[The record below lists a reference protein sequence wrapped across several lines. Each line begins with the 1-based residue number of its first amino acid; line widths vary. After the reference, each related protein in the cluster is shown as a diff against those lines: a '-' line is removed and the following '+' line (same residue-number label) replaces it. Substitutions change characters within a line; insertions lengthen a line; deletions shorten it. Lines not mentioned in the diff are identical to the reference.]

1 MSAPWRDAAPG
12 AVGGDGHQ
20 PPRRTLWWRFN
31 RFLERHLPE
40 DLYRRSMII
49 VIAPMLLLQTIMAG
63 VFLERHWERVT
74 KTLSKSLGRE
84 IGFIVALY
92 DTGPK
97 TAAALKRLE
106 DMANDRLEISM
117 KVEKGTLPPPMPKP
131 RFSILHYR
139 LSKYV
144 NRYAPGKPFWLDT
157 SGEDGRVDIRVQ
169 VDEGLI
175 FRFTP
180 PMSRAYASSTYIF
193 LLWLAGATLILLLVA
208 VIFLHKQI
216 KPILRLAEAAQAF
229 GKGRDVP
236 DFEPRGAAEI
246 RAASVAFL
254 NMKRRIER
262 HVEQRTAM
270 LAGVSHDLRTILT
283 RFKLEL
289 SMLDC
294 DSGELEAM
302 RQDVDEMQRMLEGYI
317 NFVRGYEGE
326 RTRLSDICE
335 LLESV
340 REGLRHGGR
349 EVEVECAAGLTA
361 PVKRDALQR
370 AVANLASNAVRHARA
385 RVRISAWRDECYLRI
400 AIDDD
405 GPGIP
410 EGERERVF
418 RPFVRLDDARN
429 LDSGGT
435 GLGLSIALDI
445 VQNHGG
451 DIELSDSPLG
461 GLRAEMR
468 IPL

>member
-1 MSAPWRDAAPG
+1 MRRDGELVRLTGREREILRLLAARPGEPVSREELTPPGSGESTRAVDVQINRLRRSLQSRSAADDPGRRLRARRGRRQEAGMSAPGRDAAPGAAG

-20 PPRRTLWWRFN
+20 PQRRTLWWRFN

-180 PMSRAYASSTYIF
+180 PCRISS
-193 LLWLAGATLILLLVA
+193 
-208 VIFLHKQI
+208 
-216 KPILRLAEAAQAF
+216 
-229 GKGRDVP
+229 
-236 DFEPRGAAEI
+236 RGAPP
-246 RAASVAFL
+246 R
-254 NMKRRIER
+254 
-262 HVEQRTAM
+262 
-270 LAGVSHDLRTILT
+270 
-283 RFKLEL
+283 
-289 SMLDC
+289 
-294 DSGELEAM
+294 SGPL
-302 RQDVDEMQRMLEGYI
+302 
-317 NFVRGYEGE
+317 
-326 RTRLSDICE
+326 
-335 LLESV
+335 
-340 REGLRHGGR
+340 
-349 EVEVECAAGLTA
+349 
-361 PVKRDALQR
+361 P
-370 AVANLASNAVRHARA
+370 
-385 RVRISAWRDECYLRI
+385 W
-400 AIDDD
+400 
-405 GPGIP
+405 
-410 EGERERVF
+410 
-418 RPFVRLDDARN
+418 PF
-429 LDSGGT
+429 
-435 GLGLSIALDI
+435 
-445 VQNHGG
+445 
-451 DIELSDSPLG
+451 
-461 GLRAEMR
+461 
-468 IPL
+468 